1 MVEMAGLEHS
11 APLKGFIFHYKKITK
26 SLARTPSVA
35 YCRGMSE
42 KRIKVG
48 IEFAHVP
55 AVKSGRGWLGLEKG
69 KTASVR
75 FSKTHGKL
83 QLIEKLANGKERR
96 TLYRVEDYALANE
109 TARNANRIGAQ
120 SGTGFGALRKEEEAA
135 LKIWR
140 AFVHEETAH
149 GKPPRKL
156 DDIMR
161 EVVERER
168 EQAETPRFAD
178 VAFQFLEYKERRG
191 CWSENVRARH
201 FKQVSALSK
210 SPALTDD
217 DGESKHLSKIS
228 IADAETAIEQSVS
241 LRRKGTAISD
251 ATRAHWQKALKEIF
265 AWWFDTANAD
275 RPQALQLKN
284 PLRSYEVS
292 AVKNLEEPETMS
304 VSDSRK
310 LLSELWEHD
319 ISAVP
324 AVAVQMFCGVR
335 NAECARLKW
344 KDLRREASML
354 YLAKAITKTTQARNV
369 PIPANLAA
377 WLDAYAARVGVP
389 APDSY
394 IIGANVSETLPQNIK
409 ERRRLA
415 IIQHTIERAAKRT
428 GISKPQNAFRH
439 TAISAMC
446 VLHNEFLAAQWA
458 GHDRKIQGEF
468 YKAAMSKQEARDYFG
483 IMPPHSDGKAVAF
496 SREQSER
503 RAAASAPDGTG
514 TDEPAAP

>member
-1 MVEMAGLEHS
+1 MA
-11 APLKGFIFHYKKITK
+11 
-26 SLARTPSVA
+26 
-35 YCRGMSE
+35 E
-42 KRIKVG
+42 KRVKVG
-48 IEFAHVP
+48 IEFSHVP

-83 QLIEKLANGKERR
+83 QLIEKLADGKERR

-161 EVVERER
+161 EIVEKER

-191 CWSENVRARH
+191 AWSENVRARH
-201 FKQVSALSK
+201 FKQVAVLSK
-210 SPALTDD
+210 TPALTDEA
-217 DGESKHLSKIS
+217 GESKHLSEIS
-228 IADAETAIEQSVS
+228 ITDAETAIEQSVS
-241 LRRKGTAISD
+241 PRRKSATISD
-251 ATRAHWQKALKEIF
+251 ATRAHWQKTLKEIF
-265 AWWFDTANAD
+265 AWWFDSANAD

-284 PLRSYEVS
+284 PLRSYEIAS
-292 AVKNLEEPETMS
+292 VKNLEEPETMS

-394 IIGANVSETLPQNIK
+394 IIGGVREKSTLPQNIR

-415 IIQHTIERAAKRT
+415 FIQHAIERAAKRAN
-428 GISKPQNAFRH
+428 IYKPQNAFRH

-446 VLHNEFLAAQWA
+446 VLSNEFLAAQWA

-468 YKAAMSKQEARDYFG
+468 YKAAMSKQEAQDYFG
-483 IMPPHSDGKAVAF
+483 IMPPQGDGKAVAF
-496 SREQSER
+496 SRE
-503 RAAASAPDGTG
+503 RAAAGTNDGTG
-514 TDEPAAP
+514 TDEAAAL